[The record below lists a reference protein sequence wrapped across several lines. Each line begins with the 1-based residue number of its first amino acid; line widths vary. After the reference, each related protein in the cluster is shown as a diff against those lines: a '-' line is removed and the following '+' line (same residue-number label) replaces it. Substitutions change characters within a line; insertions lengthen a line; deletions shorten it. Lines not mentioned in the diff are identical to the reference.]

1 MLRFN
6 LKYFLLSLLLFIT
19 EIAIALYLHDEFIR
33 PYVGDYLVV
42 MLLYC
47 MVRTIYQAPAIKVA
61 IAVLIF
67 SYLIEIGQYFHLV
80 NLLGLQHNKLAR
92 VVIGTSFAW
101 SDIIAYTLGILTVII
116 LDKKGSSNL

>member
-6 LKYFLLSLLLFIT
+6 LKYFLLSLLLFTT
-19 EIAIALYLHDEFIR
+19 EIAIALFLHDEFIR

-42 MLLYC
+42 ILLYC
-47 MVRTIYQAPAIKVA
+47 MIRTIYQAPTIKVA
-61 IAVLIF
+61 IVVLIF
-67 SYLIEIGQYFHLV
+67 SYLIETGQYFHLV

-92 VVIGTSFAW
+92 IVIGTSFAW

-116 LDKKGSSNL
+116 LDKKQTI

>member
-19 EIAIALYLHDEFIR
+19 EIAIALFLHDEFIR

-42 MLLYC
+42 ILLYC
-47 MVRTIYQAPAIKVA
+47 MVRTIYQAPTIKVA
-61 IAVLIF
+61 IAVLVF
-67 SYLIEIGQYFHLV
+67 SYLIETGQYFHLV

-92 VVIGTSFAW
+92 IVIGTSFAW

-116 LDKKGSSNL
+116 LDKKQTI